1 MKNWNVCSI
10 LGSGKEATLP
20 ELTEYI
26 KLGFEPVSSQSPAGE
41 TIDFDDQFEQL
52 KNEMHKLDSVAQ
64 TSVDWNKVVGL
75 SSALLGKSKT
85 FSVGAYLC
93 LGLMETKSYTGLAA
107 GLEICRDLVKNFWES
122 GFPPPA
128 RIKGRIEPFAW
139 LSERG
144 GKAVE
149 KQRGNSADLESVKK
163 SITLLEELSGLLRER
178 LANNHPG
185 FGDLSRALNERASGL
200 EVKARPQP
208 PPSTSHTP
216 AASGAESGELFPGE
230 IKTAEEV
237 EKVFPKLQQAL
248 RQIADVWRSADPTD
262 PRPYHL
268 SRAAFWGDIA
278 ELPASEEAQTT
289 VPTIGGDLAERWESL
304 LSEQEFAALLE
315 AAESY
320 FGETLFWLDLHRYVV
335 KAMDGLGSEY
345 TRARAAILGEL
356 KNFFNRFPGVLE
368 LKFADGQ
375 PFASDETRKWIQ
387 TEVLRGTAPSAPE
400 PAARSAS
407 AVSEKLAETVKKA
420 GELAKKKKLGEAL
433 NLFQEGIRTGGE
445 KRDRFIWRLGL
456 ARFCLFA
463 KLPHLAIPHL
473 EQLERE
479 IGKHLLEDW
488 EPRLSLE
495 ALTLLYQSYQRAL
508 KEDKGFA
515 DTEEKAQKLFARLCQ
530 LDPMLALNLEKK

>member
-1 MKNWNVCSI
+1 MNGIEV
-10 LGSGKEATLP
+10 TVP
-20 ELTEYI
+20 ELAEYI
-26 KLGFEPVSSQSPAGE
+26 KLGFAPVSSQSSAGE
-41 TIDFDDQFEQL
+41 TIDFDDQFEEL
-52 KNEMHKLDSVAQ
+52 KNEIRKLDSVTQ
-64 TSVDWNKVVGL
+64 TSADWNKVVEL
-75 SSALLGKSKT
+75 SSALLAKSKT
-85 FSVGAYLC
+85 FSVGTYLC
-93 LGLMETKSYTGLAA
+93 LGLLETKSYTGLAA

-144 GKAVE
+144 ARAVE
-149 KQRGNSADLESVKK
+149 KQKGSSSDLESVKK
-163 SITLLEELSGLLRER
+163 SITLLNELSGLLQEK
-178 LANNHPG
+178 LANNQPG
-185 FGDLSRALNERASGL
+185 FGDLSRALNERVSSL

-208 PPSTSHTP
+208 SPSTSYTP
-216 AASGAESGELFPGE
+216 AASDAQSGELFPDE

-268 SRAAFWGDIA
+268 ARSAFWGHIA
-278 ELPASEEAQTT
+278 EPPAGEDGQTS
-289 VPTIGGDLAERWESL
+289 VPGIGGDLTERWESL
-304 LSEQEFAALLE
+304 LSEEEFGAVLE

-345 TRARAAILGEL
+345 ARARAAVMGEL
-356 KNFFNRFPGVLE
+356 KNFVNRLPGVPE
-368 LKFADGQ
+368 LKFVDGL

-387 TEVLRGTAPSAPE
+387 TEVLAGGAAPSIPD
-400 PAARSAS
+400 PAVSSAS
-407 AVSEKLAETVKKA
+407 AASEKLAETIKKA
-420 GELAKKKKLGEAL
+420 GELAKKKKLGEAV
-433 NLFQEGIRTGGE
+433 NLFQEGIRTRGE
-445 KRDRFIWRLGL
+445 KRERFMWRLGL
-456 ARFCLFA
+456 ARFCLSA

-530 LDPMLALNLEKK
+530 LDPMMALNLEKK